1 MKRYTLAGL
10 LIVAVLF
17 VAGWTFQTAP
27 TRAKWEYKS
36 ITVDYAGTPTAAD
49 ALGADGWE
57 LVSVVNFDAKVAGM
71 RNTTFYFKRQ
81 K

>member
-27 TRAKWEYKS
+27 TRAKWEYKT
-36 ITVDYAGTPTAAD
+36 IPIPLAD
-49 ALGADGWE
+49 EKLNALGDEGWE
-57 LVSVVNFDAKVAGM
+57 LFAVGE
-71 RNTTFYFKRQ
+71 TTTSLGVRPVHYFKRQ

>member
-10 LIVAVLF
+10 LVLAVLF
-17 VAGWTFQTAP
+17 
-27 TRAKWEYKS
+27 
-36 ITVDYAGTPTAAD
+36 
-49 ALGADGWE
+49 
-57 LVSVVNFDAKVAGM
+57 VAGM